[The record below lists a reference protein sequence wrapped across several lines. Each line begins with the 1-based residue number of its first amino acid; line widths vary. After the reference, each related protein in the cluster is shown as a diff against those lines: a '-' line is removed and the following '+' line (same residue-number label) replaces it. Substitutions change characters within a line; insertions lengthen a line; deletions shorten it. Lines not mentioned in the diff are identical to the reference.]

1 MAGRSSG
8 RRLLGT
14 DPEEAV
20 ELLKRAAERCVDRHG
35 IHKTTMEDI
44 AREAGISRPSV
55 YRYFEDRD
63 ELLLAV
69 MAERSGALIERAHRF
84 MRRQP
89 TFDDAIVEGL
99 LYIADHGRR
108 DPFTRRL
115 VASEDSQESQR
126 LLRSNNAAARF
137 ASEFWDPILDDAQ
150 AEGVLPLELPREE
163 IHFWLAQVGLML
175 MTILDGKPDSTDR
188 ARRLLRGFVVPA
200 FRSGSSAAV
209 NGRRKK
215 PAARS

>member
-1 MAGRSSG
+1 MSGRSSG

-35 IHKTTMEDI
+35 IHKTTMDDI

-55 YRYFEDRD
+55 YRYFQDRD

-84 MRRQP
+84 MRRQA
-89 TFDDAIVEGL
+89 TFDDVIVEGL
-99 LYIADHGRR
+99 IYIADHGRR

-175 MTILDGKPDSTDR
+175 MTILDGKTESTDR
-188 ARRLLRGFVVPA
+188 ARQLLRAFVVPA
-200 FRSGSSAAV
+200 FRSGATPSV

-215 PAARS
+215 PTARS

>member
-14 DPEEAV
+14 DPEDAK

-44 AREAGISRPSV
+44 AREAGVSRPSV

-63 ELLLAV
+63 ELILAV
-69 MAERSGALIERAHRF
+69 MAERSGALIDRAHRF
-84 MRRQP
+84 MRRQA
-89 TFDDAIVEGL
+89 TFDDVIVEGL
-99 LYIADHGRR
+99 IYIADHGRR

-150 AEGVLPLELPREE
+150 AEGVLPLDLTREE

-175 MTILDGKPDSTDR
+175 MTILDGKTESTDR
-188 ARRLLRGFVVPA
+188 ARRLLQAFVVPA
-200 FRSGSSAAV
+200 FRSGPVAGA
-209 NGRRKK
+209 NGRRKGS
-215 PAARS
+215 AQRA

>member
-14 DPEEAV
+14 DPEDAK

-44 AREAGISRPSV
+44 AREAGVSRPSV

-69 MAERSGALIERAHRF
+69 MAERSGALIDRAHRF
-84 MRRQP
+84 MRRQA
-89 TFDDAIVEGL
+89 TFDDVIVEGL
-99 LYIADHGRR
+99 IYIADHGRR
-108 DPFTRRL
+108 DAFTRRL

-126 LLRSNNAAARF
+126 LLRSHNAAARF

-150 AEGVLPLELPREE
+150 AEGVLPLDLSREE

-175 MTILDGKPDSTDR
+175 MTILDGKVESTDR
-188 ARRLLRGFVVPA
+188 ARRLLRAFVVPA
-200 FRSGSSAAV
+200 FRSGAV
-209 NGRRKK
+209 AGANGRRKGS
-215 PAARS
+215 ARRS